1 MTQFVR
7 DIKLSVTEDYRD
19 FSDNDLLAR
28 CLENDAVAWEALVR
42 RYQRLI
48 SSIAIKFKLS
58 PTDSGDILQSVFIA
72 LYQQMANLRKDS
84 RLSSWL
90 ITVTVRECWK
100 LRERNG
106 AHEALADEEQWA
118 LLAEHPHQIVP
129 PIDEEILA
137 LEQQHLVRRA
147 FSFLSPQCRQLLEQ
161 LFYQELPATYTEIS
175 RRVGMPVASIGP
187 TRGRCLEKLREEL
200 QNLGF
205 L

>member
-1 MTQFVR
+1 
-7 DIKLSVTEDYRD
+7 LSVTEDYRD

-28 CLENDAVAWEALVR
+28 CLENDTDAWEVLVR

-48 SSIAIKFKLS
+48 SSIAIKFKLT
-58 PTDSGDILQSVFIA
+58 PADSGDVLQSVFIA
-72 LYQQMANLRKDS
+72 LYQQMANLRKDA

-118 LLAEHPHQIVP
+118 LLAQQPHQIVP

-147 FSFLSPQCRQLLEQ
+147 FTFLSPQCRQLLEQ